1 MSIGELFRL
10 ILPVFA
16 LIAVGSVLRRFH
28 WIEGPAETSLLRLV
42 VDVSMPCLVF
52 DSIVGNDALRD
63 PGNVLLPPL
72 AGFLTTAIGLGMA
85 YLSLRFIGLKAD
97 ASGRTF
103 ALSAGVCNYRYVPI
117 PIVGALWGARA
128 AGVVLIFGMGVDV
141 AIWSLG
147 LIVLTGASSRGAWA
161 TLISPMLV
169 TLAVAIA
176 INVAGLSPYV
186 PSLVGNMAHSLGVCA
201 VPMGL
206 IMTGVSVADYI
217 GEPAKLVRWNVWL
230 GSCVVRL
237 MILPVLTLGFAAWLP
252 WSEELKRVLIVEA
265 AMPAAVVP
273 IIIARHYGGNALT
286 SVQVVLAT
294 TVVGL
299 VASPLWIRAGLA
311 WLGLA

>member
-1 MSIGELFRL
+1 MTIGELFRL

-16 LIAVGSVLRRFH
+16 LIAVGSILRRFH

-42 VDVSMPCLVF
+42 VDVCMPCLVF
-52 DSIVGNDALRD
+52 DSIVGNVSLRD
-63 PGNVLLPPL
+63 PGNVFLPPL
-72 AGFLTTAIGLGMA
+72 AGFLTTAIGLAVA
-85 YLSLRFIGLKAD
+85 YFSLRVVGLKAD
-97 ASGRTF
+97 AGGRTF
-103 ALSAGVCNYRYVPI
+103 ALTTGVCNYRYVPI

-147 LIVLTGASSRGAWA
+147 LIVLTGASSREAWMK
-161 TLISPMLV
+161 LISPMLV
-169 TLAVAIA
+169 TLVVAIG

-186 PSLVGNMAHSLGVCA
+186 PSLVGSMAHSLGVCA

-206 IMTGVSVADYI
+206 IMTGVSVADYV
-217 GEPAKLVRWNVWL
+217 GEPAKLIRLNVWI
-230 GSCVVRL
+230 GSSVIRL
-237 MILPVLTLGFAAWLP
+237 MILPVLTLCFAAWLP
-252 WSEELKRVLIVEA
+252 WSGELKRVLVVEA

-286 SVQVVLAT
+286 AVQVVLAT

>member
-42 VDVSMPCLVF
+42 VDVTMPCLVF
-52 DSIVGNDALRD
+52 DSIVGNEALRE
-63 PGNVLLPPL
+63 PGNIFLPPL
-72 AGFLTTAIGLGMA
+72 AGFLTTAIGLGVA
-85 YLSLRFIGLKAD
+85 YLSLRFVGLKAD

-103 ALSAGVCNYRYVPI
+103 ALSTGVCNYRYVPI

-147 LIVLTGASSRGAWA
+147 LLVLTGASSREALA
-161 TLISPMLV
+161 KLVSPMLV
-169 TLAVAIA
+169 TLVAAIA
-176 INVAGLSPYV
+176 INMTGLSPYV

-206 IMTGVSVADYI
+206 IMTGVSVADYV

-237 MILPVLTLGFAAWLP
+237 MILPVLTLCFAAWLP
-252 WSEELKRVLIVEA
+252 WSEELRRVLIVEA

-294 TVVGL
+294 TAVGL

>member
-1 MSIGELFRL
+1 MTIGELFRL

-52 DSIVGNDALRD
+52 DSIVGNPALRD

-72 AGFLTTAIGLGMA
+72 AGFLTTAMGLGVA
-85 YLSLRFIGLKAD
+85 YLSVRPVGLTAATD
-97 ASGRTF
+97 GRTF
-103 ALSAGVCNYRYVPI
+103 ALATGVCNYRYVPI

-147 LIVLTGASSRGAWA
+147 LVVLTGASSREAWMK
-161 TLISPMLV
+161 LISPMLV
-169 TLAVAIA
+169 TLVVAIG
-176 INVAGLSPYV
+176 INVTGLSPYV
-186 PSLVGNMAHSLGVCA
+186 PSLVGSMAHSLGVCA
-201 VPMGL
+201 VPLGL
-206 IMTGVSVADYI
+206 LMTGVSVADYI
-217 GEPAKLVRWNVWL
+217 GEPARLVRWNVWI
-230 GSCVVRL
+230 GSCAVRL
-237 MILPVLTLGFAAWLP
+237 MILPVLTLCFAAWLP
-252 WSEELKRVLIVEA
+252 WSGEMRRVLVVEA

-273 IIIARHYGGNALT
+273 IIVARHYGGSALT
-286 SVQVVLAT
+286 AVQVVLAT

-299 VASPLWIRAGLA
+299 VASPLWIRVGLA
-311 WLGLA
+311 WLGLS

>member
-1 MSIGELFRL
+1 MTIGELFRL

-28 WIEGPAETSLLRLV
+28 WIEGPAEASLLRLV

-52 DSIVGNDALRD
+52 DSIVGNVALRD
-63 PGNVLLPPL
+63 PGNVFLPPF
-72 AGFLTTAIGLGMA
+72 AGFLTTAIGLGVA
-85 YLSLRFIGLKAD
+85 FLSLRFIGLKAD

-103 ALSAGVCNYRYVPI
+103 ALATGVCNYRYVPI

-147 LIVLTGASSRGAWA
+147 LFVLTGASSRKAWMS
-161 TLISPMLV
+161 LVSPMFV
-169 TLAVAIA
+169 TLMVAIG
-176 INVAGLSPYV
+176 INVTGLSPYV
-186 PSLVGNMAHSLGVCA
+186 PSLAGSMAHSLGVCA

-206 IMTGVSVADYI
+206 IMTGVSVADFVD
-217 GEPAKLVRWNVWL
+217 EPSKLIRWNVWM

-237 MILPVLTLGFAAWLP
+237 AILPVLTLCVAAWLP
-252 WSEELKRVLIVEA
+252 WSVELRRVLVVEA

-273 IIIARHYGGNALT
+273 IIVARHYGGNALT
-286 SVQVVLAT
+286 AVQVVLAT
-294 TVVGL
+294 TVAGL

-311 WLGLA
+311 WLGVA

>member
-52 DSIVGNDALRD
+52 DSIVGNAALRD

-72 AGFLTTAIGLGMA
+72 AGFLSTAIGLGVA
-85 YLSLRFIGLKAD
+85 YLSLRLIGLKAD

-147 LIVLTGASSRGAWA
+147 LVVLTGATSREAWA
-161 TLISPMLV
+161 KLISPMLV
-169 TLAVAIA
+169 TLVVAIA
-176 INVAGLSPYV
+176 INVTGLSPYV

-217 GEPAKLVRWNVWL
+217 GEPAKLVRWNVWF

-237 MILPVLTLGFAAWLP
+237 MILPVLMLGFAAWLP

-273 IIIARHYGGNALT
+273 IIIARHFGGNALT